1 MRQLVPA
8 LLGGLA
14 IVGLLSVLCVVRA
27 RKLGAL
33 APSIAE
39 IGRGDGQGFPP
50 EVNDVSASGFLW
62 FETRRAESTSDTGV
76 VFSST
81 G

>member
-1 MRQLVPA
+1 MRRLVPA

-14 IVGLLSVLCVVRA
+14 IVGLLSALCFVRA
-27 RKLGAL
+27 RKLGGT

-39 IGRGDGQGFPP
+39 RS
-50 EVNDVSASGFLW
+50 EVSWPLERYHRAATSFLW
-62 FETRRAESTSDTGV
+62 FEPRHEEPVSDTSAV
-76 VFSST
+76 LSST